1 MVGEKAGRVRGA
13 SRHRR
18 YAAAAVCWNVSA
30 IDWTKEKLLR
40 RRHLA
45 AGELLSMTCFIVK
58 QKTIK
63 II

>member
-1 MVGEKAGRVRGA
+1 VRGA